1 MNLSMISP
9 RVANLICFHFA
20 ERKQTIINENWEATS
35 SIHSASQIMG
45 GRPGNERKKRFKRY
59 KRRKKDKRDKRRKN
73 ASEIEG
79 GK

>member
-1 MNLSMISP
+1 MISP

-45 GRPGNERKKRFKRY
+45 GRPGNERKKDLKEI
-59 KRRKKDKRDKRRKN
+59 KEGKKIK
-73 ASEIEG
+73 EIKEG
-79 GK
+79 KTRAK